1 MNVRT
6 PTAALVATVVIFG
19 CTHSSSQT
27 VTIPL
32 LATPQNLGQIAN
44 TTLVSQGNGTGFTF
58 VISGV
63 PSGTLR
69 PLNLYTSIHKGTCK
83 QPGPVTYAMNDRI
96 NTNRITSTRGWT
108 YSRNAPIA
116 MSELFTGDFSVV
128 VTTTPA
134 DGNVDIF
141 CGDIKKAAQ

>member
-1 MNVRT
+1 MNVRNQ
-6 PTAALVATVVIFG
+6 TAALMATVVIFG
-19 CTHSSSQT
+19 CTNSSIQT
-27 VTIPL
+27 VTVPL

-44 TTLVSQGNGTGFTF
+44 TTLASQGNQTGFNF

-83 QPGPVTYAMNDRI
+83 QPGPVAYAMNDRI

-108 YSRNAPIA
+108 YSRNAPVA
-116 MSELFTGDFSVV
+116 MSELFSGDYSVV

-141 CGDIKKAAQ
+141 CGDIKQAVQ

>member
-1 MNVRT
+1 MNMGHQ
-6 PTAALVATVVIFG
+6 TAVLIATVVMSG
-19 CTHSSSQT
+19 CTNTASQIVT
-27 VTIPL
+27 VPL

-44 TTLVSQGNGTGFTF
+44 ATLASQGNQTGFTF

-69 PLNLYTSIHKGTCK
+69 PLNLYTSIHEGTCK
-83 QPGPVTYAMNDRI
+83 QTGPVAYTMNDRI
-96 NTNRITSTRGWT
+96 STNRMSSTRGWT
-108 YSRNAPIA
+108 YSRNAPVA
-116 MSELFTGDFSVV
+116 LSALLSGNYFVV

-141 CGDIKKAAQ
+141 CGDIKQAAQ

>member
-1 MNVRT
+1 MNVRNQ
-6 PTAALVATVVIFG
+6 TAALVATVVIFG
-19 CTHSSSQT
+19 CTNSSSQT
-27 VTIPL
+27 VTVPL
-32 LATPQNLGQIAN
+32 LATPKNLGQIAN
-44 TTLVSQGNGTGFTF
+44 TTLASQGNQTGLTF

-83 QPGPVTYAMNDRI
+83 QPGPVAYAMNDQI
-96 NTNRITSTRGWT
+96 NTNRISSTRGWT
-108 YSRNAPIA
+108 YSRNAPVA
-116 MSELFTGDFSVV
+116 MSELFSGDYSVV

-141 CGDIKKAAQ
+141 CGDIKQAAQ